1 MTQPS
6 STPKSSKESAADLIL
21 HPVRMRVI
29 QVLGSGNHYTAQQLA
44 EALPDVPPAT
54 LYRHLS
60 KLLQGGILEVVSQRQ
75 VRGTQEKTYALKG
88 NAAVLGP
95 DEFAKASREDH
106 MRYFASFLA
115 TLLGDYGRYLQRET
129 LDPVADGVGY
139 RTVPLNLSD
148 AEFLQM
154 LTALQEALI
163 PFRGLPESP
172 ERKLRHFST
181 VLVPVHSPS
190 TTQEA

>member
-1 MTQPS
+1 MPTQ
-6 STPKSSKESAADLIL
+6 KSEKANLESAADLIL

-29 QVLGSGNHYTAQQLA
+29 QLLGSGKSSTAQQLA

-75 VRGTQEKTYALKG
+75 VRGTQEKTYALKAQ
-88 NAAVLGP
+88 AALLGP
-95 DEFAKASREDH
+95 EEFAKASREDH

-115 TLLGDYGRYLQRET
+115 TLMGDYGRYLQREK
-129 LDPVADGVGY
+129 LDPLADGVGY

-148 AEFLQM
+148 AEFQQM
-154 LTALQEALI
+154 LKALQEALL
-163 PFRGLPESP
+163 PFIGLPESP
-172 ERKLRHFST
+172 ERTIRHFST
-181 VLVPVHSPS
+181 VLVPGQTAS
-190 TTQEA
+190 TSKEA

>member
-1 MTQPS
+1 MPTQKPS
-6 STPKSSKESAADLIL
+6 KANLESAAELIL

-29 QVLGSGNHYTAQQLA
+29 QLLGAGQPSTAQQLA
-44 EALPDVPPAT
+44 EALSDVPPAT

-75 VRGTQEKTYALKG
+75 VRGTQEKTYALKAQ
-88 NAAVLGP
+88 AAVLGP
-95 DEFAKASREDH
+95 EEFAKASREDH

-115 TLLGDYGRYLQRET
+115 TLLGDYGRYLQREN

-139 RTVPLNLSD
+139 RTVPFNLSD
-148 AEFLQM
+148 AEFQQM
-154 LTALQEALI
+154 IQALQEALL

-172 ERKLRHFST
+172 ERTIRHFST
-181 VLVPVHSPS
+181 VLIPGQAAGTSK
-190 TTQEA
+190 EA

>member
-1 MTQPS
+1 MPAQKPE
-6 STPKSSKESAADLIL
+6 KANLESAADLIL

-29 QVLGSGNHYTAQQLA
+29 QMLGSGKPYTAQQLA
-44 EALPDVPPAT
+44 ETLPDVPPAT

-75 VRGTQEKTYALKG
+75 VRGTQEKTYALKAQ
-88 NAAVLGP
+88 AAVLGP
-95 DEFAKASREDH
+95 EEFAKASREDH

-115 TLLGDYGRYLQRET
+115 TLMGDYGRYLQREN

-139 RTVPLNLSD
+139 RTLPLNLSD
-148 AEFLQM
+148 AEFHQM
-154 LTALQEALI
+154 LHALQEALI

-172 ERKLRHFST
+172 ERTVRHFST
-181 VLVPVHSPS
+181 VLIPGQSPD
-190 TTQEA
+190 TPKEA

>member
-1 MTQPS
+1 MSPKPS
-6 STPKSSKESAADLIL
+6 TAPKESAADLIL

-29 QVLGSGNHYTAQQLA
+29 QLLGSGKHATAQQLA

-75 VRGTQEKTYALKG
+75 VRGTQEKTYGLKAQ
-88 NAAVLGP
+88 AAVLGP
-95 DEFAKASREDH
+95 EEFAKASREDH

-115 TLLGDYGRYLQRET
+115 SLLGEYGRYLQREH
-129 LDPVADGVGY
+129 LDLVADGVGY
-139 RTVPLNLSD
+139 RTIPFHLSD
-148 AEFLQM
+148 AEFHQM
-154 LTALQEALI
+154 IQALQEALA
-163 PFRGLPESP
+163 PFRDLPDSP

-181 VLVPVHSPS
+181 IFIPGQAAG

>member
-1 MTQPS
+1 MSRKS
-6 STPKSSKESAADLIL
+6 STAKESAADLIL

-29 QVLGSGNHYTAQQLA
+29 QLLGSGKPATAQQLA
-44 EALPDVPPAT
+44 EALSDVPPAT
-54 LYRHLS
+54 LYRHLA

-75 VRGTQEKTYALKG
+75 VRGTQEKTYGLRAQ
-88 NAAVLGP
+88 AAVIGP
-95 DEFAKASREDH
+95 EDFAKASREDH

-115 TLLGDYGRYLQRET
+115 TLMGEFGRYLQREH

-139 RTVPLNLSD
+139 RTAPLNLSD
-148 AEFLQM
+148 AEFQQM
-154 LTALQEALI
+154 LQALQEALR

-172 ERKLRHFST
+172 ERSIRHFST
-181 VLVPVHSPS
+181 ILIPGQSAS

>member
-1 MTQPS
+1 MAKPP
-6 STPKSSKESAADLIL
+6 STPKPAKESAADLIL

-29 QVLGSGNHYTAQQLA
+29 QLLGSGKSHTAQQLA

-75 VRGTQEKTYALKG
+75 VRGTQEKTYALKAE
-88 NAAVLGP
+88 AALLGP
-95 DEFAKASREDH
+95 EEFANASREDQ

-115 TLLGDYGRYLQRET
+115 TLMGDYGRYLQRET
-129 LDPVADGVGY
+129 LDPVADGLGY

-148 AEFLQM
+148 TEFHQM
-154 LTALQEALI
+154 LTALQGALR
-163 PFRGLPESP
+163 PYVGLPISP
-172 ERKLRHFST
+172 ERTVRHFST
-181 VLVPVHSPS
+181 VLIPVHSPS